1 MSNTTVGREPIQLVQ
16 IDQDFCGEVYG
27 VSPCTAAIGV
37 TGAIKCFNTLSTCQ
51 DEPNYNRQTL
61 TLTFGKAADA
71 LPKDEYIIPSLVSVS
86 SSPTILNAGGGSSNS
101 GPLGVRS
108 SVTVIFTDHPHSDR
122 LVDKYRTE
130 RGYIA
135 TDRSTFWAKWL
146 ARNPYHQNRTIRVL
160 DGYKGQSI
168 ASMQSRTYIIES
180 VSGPDASGRVTI
192 KGKDILKLADDK
204 RALAPRLSTGE
215 LIVDIDETATTLR
228 VTGAQAADYPA
239 PGVVRIGDE
248 IITYAGVST
257 IIADQEI
264 NITGCVRGTNG
275 TTAEA
280 HSAEDRVQLCL
291 QYTDDALSDIAYD
304 LLVNYGNV
312 PSGYINKTAWDLEN
326 SVWLA
331 QFNMSAIIS
340 EPVGVTKLLG
350 EITEQ
355 GMFYI
360 WWDER
365 SQEVNFD
372 AIKPVET
379 ANKTLNDDSHIL
391 ADSTAITVK
400 PDERISQVWV
410 FWNPI
415 SPTADLEE
423 DKNYRAVR
431 IRANL
436 ENEAAERYGDQRIK
450 KIYSRWLQNSAQA
463 INISSR
469 LLSRY
474 SDAQKYLDLTL
485 DAKDRALWTG
495 DIADVT
501 HYNIVDETGLPVAQR
516 WQVIEADEADSGHVV
531 RYKLQRYEYLITD
544 IFGYWMASDAP
555 VYTLASDAEKLRG
568 AWWSD
573 ENGKMSDGSDG
584 AKWQ

>member
-1 MSNTTVGREPIQLVQ
+1 MTNTTVGREPIQLVQ
-16 IDQDFCGEVYG
+16 IDQDFCTRTYG
-27 VSPCTAAIGV
+27 VAPCTAAIGV
-37 TGAIKCFNTLSTCQ
+37 TGSIKCFNTLSTCQ
-51 DEPNYNRQTL
+51 DTANYDIGTL
-61 TLTFGKAADA
+61 TLTFGKATDS
-71 LPKDEYIIPSLVSVS
+71 LPKDEYIIPTLLGVSA
-86 SSPTILNAGGGSSNS
+86 SPTTLNAGGGSSSS
-101 GPLGVRS
+101 GPLGVRA
-108 SVTVIFTDHPHSDR
+108 SVTVTFLDAPHSDR
-122 LVDKYRTE
+122 MVDKYRSE

-135 TDRSTFWAKWL
+135 TDRGTFWAKWI
-146 ARNPYHQNRTIRVL
+146 ARNPYHQNRVIRVL

-192 KGKDILKLADDK
+192 KAKDILKLADDK
-204 RALAPRLSTGE
+204 RATAPRLSSGE
-215 LIVDIDETATTLR
+215 LIADIDAVATTLR
-228 VTGAQAADYPA
+228 VTGAPAADYPA
-239 PGVVRIGDE
+239 PGLVRIGDE
-248 IITYAGVST
+248 IISYSGVST

-264 NITGCVRGTNG
+264 NLTGCARGTNG
-275 TTAEA
+275 TEA
-280 HSAEDRVQLCL
+280 AAHDLEDRVQLCL
-291 QYTDDALSDIAYD
+291 QYTDDTLSDIAYD
-304 LLVNYGNV
+304 LLTNYGNV
-312 PSGYINKTAWDLEN
+312 PVSYINKTAWDAEN
-326 SVWLA
+326 ATWLA

-340 EPVGVTKLLG
+340 EPEGVTKLLG

-365 SQEVNFD
+365 NQAIDFR
-372 AIKPVET
+372 AIKPVSV
-379 ANKTLNDDSHIL
+379 ADKTLNDDSHIL

-400 PDERISQVWV
+400 PDERISQVWI

-415 SPTADLEE
+415 SPTADLDEE
-423 DKNYRAVR
+423 KNYRAVR

-436 ENEAAERYGDQRIK
+436 ENETAERYGDQRIK

-474 SDAQKYLDLTL
+474 SEAQKYIELSL

-501 HYNIVDETGLPVAQR
+501 HYNIVDETGLPVEQR
-516 WQVIEADEADSGHVV
+516 WQVIEAEETDSGHVM
-531 RYKLQRYEYLITD
+531 RYKMQKYEYLITD
-544 IFGYWMASDAP
+544 IFGYWMAADAP
-555 VYTLASDAEKLRG
+555 VYTDATDQQKING

-573 ENGKMSDGSDG
+573 ADGKMSDGSAG